1 MIQPKKGDG
10 PESLSLPLAEKAYIA
25 IKKMILENELKPG
38 DQINVA
44 QLCTLLS
51 IGRSPIHQAIH
62 RLDREGL
69 VAILPRKGILIKAE
83 TIDSFLSLI
92 DARLL
97 VEPYLTGEAMQ
108 RMTPELLDKLKKN
121 VQIGR
126 QCAQN
131 NDHQGSMEVDRLFH
145 QTLYEAANNE
155 LLANFAG
162 QLLDRSMRLW
172 FRTHTPG
179 AENPNIHEL
188 EALYETIASAD
199 RTAAV
204 EMMAQHIISIRKKVF
219 P

>member
-1 MIQPKKGDG
+1 MTQPQKDDN
-10 PESLSLPLAEKAYIA
+10 PESLSLPLAEKAYVA

-38 DQINVA
+38 DQVNVA
-44 QLCTLLS
+44 QLCNILS

-83 TIDSFLSLI
+83 TIDSFLNLI

-97 VEPYLTGEAMQ
+97 VEPYLTGEAMH
-108 RMTPELLDKLKKN
+108 RMTPELLDKLKKI

-131 NDHQGSMEVDRLFH
+131 NDHHGSMEVDRFFH

-172 FRTHTPG
+172 FRTYTPS
-179 AENPNIHEL
+179 AENQNIHEL
-188 EALYETIASAD
+188 EALYKTIASAD
-199 RTAAV
+199 REAAV
-204 EMMAQHIISIRKKVF
+204 DMMEQHITSIRKKIF

>member
-92 DARLL
+92 DSRLL
-97 VEPYLTGEAMQ
+97 VEPYL
-108 RMTPELLDKLKKN
+108 
-121 VQIGR
+121 
-126 QCAQN
+126 
-131 NDHQGSMEVDRLFH
+131 
-145 QTLYEAANNE
+145 
-155 LLANFAG
+155 
-162 QLLDRSMRLW
+162 
-172 FRTHTPG
+172 
-179 AENPNIHEL
+179 
-188 EALYETIASAD
+188 
-199 RTAAV
+199 
-204 EMMAQHIISIRKKVF
+204 
-219 P
+219 